1 MKKVFISQPMGGIRE
16 SQILKT
22 NEKAK
27 EYVESVLGEEVE
39 IIDSFFDYAP
49 LTKYRSRGPIWCL
62 GELIKLMADADIV
75 VFAPGWW
82 DARGCKIEHQVALE
96 YGIKII
102 Y

>member
-22 NEKAK
+22 IEKAK

-39 IIDSFFDYAP
+39 IIDSFFDCAP

-62 GELIKLMADADIV
+62 GESIKLMADADYIYFV
-75 VFAPGWW
+75 PGWTE
-82 DARGCKIEHQVALE
+82 ARGCIVERLVAEE
-96 YGIKII
+96 YGIEII
-102 Y
+102 